1 MRFFLNFVKELIF
14 FLVLALI
21 MFLAWYFISNTFLNK
36 NLHITK
42 KENKEVI
49 EKPVKKE
56 EEVIEKPVK
65 KEEEVIEKPVKK
77 EEEVIE
83 EPVKKEEEEV
93 IINKPMKKV
102 KRKIYRKVKKTRKT
116 NWAKRQYNNYRIG
129 NKSVFTPIN

>member
-42 KENKEVI
+42 KENK
-49 EKPVKKE
+49 
-56 EEVIEKPVK
+56 
-65 KEEEVIEKPVKK
+65 EVIEKPVKK